1 MDINATLI
9 GQGLTFFVFILVTMK
24 YVWPNIQKA
33 MAEREQKIADGLA
46 AAEKGKQELEQ
57 AEERSQELVND
68 GKQKASDIIA
78 QAQKRGDEMIEE
90 AKSDARTEAE
100 RVKAS
105 AQAEIDQEIA
115 KAREK
120 LKTEVA
126 ALAIA
131 GAEQILMREVDKSAH
146 NEVLDKVCAKL

>member
-9 GQGLTFFVFILVTMK
+9 GQGITFFVFILVTMK
-24 YVWPNIQKA
+24 YVWPPIQKA
-33 MAEREQKIADGLA
+33 MAEREEKIADGLA

-57 AEERSQELVND
+57 AEQRSQELVD
-68 GKQKASDIIA
+68 EGKQKASDIIS
-78 QAQKRGDEMIEE
+78 QAQKRGDEMVEE
-90 AKSDARTEAE
+90 AKAEARAEAE

-105 AQAEIDQEIA
+105 AQAEIDQQIA
-115 KAREK
+115 SAREK
-120 LKTEVA
+120 LKAEVS

-131 GAEQILMREVDKSAH
+131 GAEQILMREVDKNAH

>member
-1 MDINATLI
+1 VDINATLI
-9 GQGLTFFVFILVTMK
+9 GQGITFFVFILVTMK

-33 MAEREQKIADGLA
+33 MTEREEKISDGLA

-57 AEERSQELVND
+57 AEQRSQELVNE
-68 GKQKASDIIA
+68 GKQQAADIIA

-90 AKSDARTEAE
+90 AKSEARSEAE

-105 AQAEIDQEIA
+105 AQAEIDQQVA
-115 KAREK
+115 SAREK
-120 LKTEVA
+120 LKSEVS

-131 GAEQILMREVDKSAH
+131 GAEQILLREVDKNAH
-146 NEVLDKVCAKL
+146 NEILDKVCAKL